1 MAAQQSYLPYSNNRC
16 YLAAATAAT
25 TTKFNHQH
33 PNSTTTT
40 TTTTTSTTSTT
51 DAHLV
56 FTCILYTALLTM
68 PYSLRRSTTTRPT
81 EMPPTAWKNAVAAS
95 NACAAR
101 AVSKVRRKGFR
112 RGGVLRLLAADVL
125 RVGHN
130 TRCPFRM
137 GRETSMALR
146 GNASKNQLTVADLK
160 AKKLSISRGWGGAK
174 HGTHSCRERQTCV
187 SVPNGDLTWVG
198 KRAFIPFI
206 HILVLREALTRITR
220 ATFGLS
226 PARQPQATPVKTR
239 PQSLESC
246 LEVPGLS

>member
-1 MAAQQSYLPYSNNRC
+1 M
-16 YLAAATAAT
+16 
-25 TTKFNHQH
+25 
-33 PNSTTTT
+33 
-40 TTTTTSTTSTT
+40 
-51 DAHLV
+51 
-56 FTCILYTALLTM
+56 
-68 PYSLRRSTTTRPT
+68 
-81 EMPPTAWKNAVAAS
+81 
-95 NACAAR
+95 
-101 AVSKVRRKGFR
+101 
-112 RGGVLRLLAADVL
+112 LRLLAADVL

-146 GNASKNQLTVADLK
+146 GNASKNQLTVAEALLLK
-160 AKKLSISRGWGGAK
+160 AKRLSVSRGWGQGAK

-187 SVPNGDLTWVG
+187 SVPSGDLTWVG
-198 KRAFIPFI
+198 KRAFVPFI